1 LEYLSMGKFTST
13 VTDRG
18 QSLGEEVA
26 NSISHGLGLVA
37 AIVGTPFLI
46 LSAIDYADVSFV
58 VGVSIFSGTMI
69 LLYLASTLYHAMPK
83 GKAKY
88 VFKVIDHSAVYL
100 LIAGTYTPFM
110 LGVLEGVWG
119 WSLLVAVWSLALIG
133 VALKAFGKAS
143 HPAISTTLYVVLG
156 WLILIAIKPL
166 SSLMEP
172 NGLLLLVLGGVL
184 YTLGVIFFVID
195 SRLRY
200 GHLVWHLFVVSGT
213 VCHYFSIFYYGA

>member
-1 LEYLSMGKFTST
+1 MGKYFSAASN
-13 VTDRG
+13 RG

-46 LSAIDYADVSFV
+46 LSAIDYADMSFL
-58 VGVSIFSGTMI
+58 VGVSIFSATMI
-69 LLYLASTLYHAMPK
+69 VLYLASTVYHAMPQ

-88 VFKVIDHSAVYL
+88 VFQVIDHSAVYL

-119 WSLLVAVWSLALIG
+119 WSLLVAVWTLAMVG
-133 VALKAFGKAS
+133 VGLKAFGKAS
-143 HPAISTTLYVVLG
+143 HPAVSTTLYVILG

-166 SSLMEP
+166 VALMET

-184 YTLGVIFFVID
+184 YTLGVVFFVID

-200 GHLVWHLFVVSGT
+200 GHLVWHLFVVGGT
-213 VCHYFSIFYYGA
+213 VSHYFSIFYYGA

>member
-1 LEYLSMGKFTST
+1 MGKYFSAASN
-13 VTDRG
+13 RG

-37 AIVGTPFLI
+37 AIVGTPFLV
-46 LSAIDYADVSFV
+46 LSAIDYADMSFI
-58 VGVSIFSGTMI
+58 VGVSIFSATMI
-69 LLYLASTLYHAMPK
+69 VLYLASTVYHAMPR

-88 VFKVIDHSAVYL
+88 VFQVIDHSAVYL

-110 LGVLEGVWG
+110 LGVLKGVWG
-119 WSLLVAVWSLALIG
+119 WSLLTAVWALALVG
-133 VALKAFGKAS
+133 VSLKAFGKAS
-143 HPAISTTLYVVLG
+143 HPAVSTTLYVILG

-166 SSLMEP
+166 VALMET

-184 YTLGVIFFVID
+184 YTLGVVFFVMD

-200 GHLVWHLFVVSGT
+200 GHLVWHLFVVGGT
-213 VCHYFSIFYYGA
+213 VSHYFSIFYYGA

>member
-1 LEYLSMGKFTST
+1 MGKLLST
-13 VTDRG
+13 AHNRG

-46 LSAIDYADVSFV
+46 LSAIDYADVSFI
-58 VGVSIFSGTMI
+58 VGVSIFSATMI
-69 LLYLASTLYHAMPK
+69 ILYLASTLYHAMPR
-83 GKAKY
+83 GKTKY
-88 VFKVIDHSAVYL
+88 VFRVIDHSAVYL

-119 WSLLVAVWSLALIG
+119 GALLAAV
-133 VALKAFGKAS
+133 
-143 HPAISTTLYVVLG
+143 STTLYVVLG
-156 WLILIAIKPL
+156 WLILIVIKPL
-166 SSLMEP
+166 VSLMEP

-184 YTLGVIFFVID
+184 YTLGVVFFVID

-200 GHLVWHLFVVSGT
+200 GHFVWHLFVVGGT

>member
-1 LEYLSMGKFTST
+1 MGKFTST

>member
-1 LEYLSMGKFTST
+1 MGKYFSAASN
-13 VTDRG
+13 RG

-37 AIVGTPFLI
+37 AIIGTPFLI
-46 LSAIDYADVSFV
+46 LRAIDYADISFI
-58 VGVSIFSGTMI
+58 VGVSIFSATMI
-69 LLYLASTLYHAMPK
+69 VLYLASTVYHAMPR

-88 VFKVIDHSAVYL
+88 VFQVIDHSAVYL

-119 WSLLVAVWSLALIG
+119 WSLLAAVWTLALVG
-133 VALKAFGKAS
+133 VGLKAFGKAS
-143 HPAISTTLYVVLG
+143 HPAVSTTLYVILG
-156 WLILIAIKPL
+156 WLILVAIKPL
-166 SSLMEP
+166 VALMEP

-184 YTLGVIFFVID
+184 YTLGVVFFVID

-200 GHLVWHLFVVSGT
+200 GHFIWHLFVVGGT
-213 VCHYFSIFYYGA
+213 VSHYFSIFYYGA

>member
-1 LEYLSMGKFTST
+1 MGRFISQTSN
-13 VTDRG
+13 RG

-46 LSAIDYADVSFV
+46 LSAIDYADLSFV
-58 VGVSIFSGTMI
+58 VGVSVFCGTMI

-88 VFKVIDHSAVYL
+88 VFRVIDHSAVYL
-100 LIAGTYTPFM
+100 LIAGTYTPFT
-110 LGVLEGVWG
+110 LGVLQGVWG
-119 WSLLVAVWSLALIG
+119 WSLLAGVWILALIG
-133 VALKAFGKAS
+133 VALKAFGRAS
-143 HPAISTTLYVVLG
+143 HPAVSTTLYVILG

-166 SSLMEP
+166 VALMAP
-172 NGLLLLVLGGVL
+172 TGLLLLVLGGVL
-184 YTLGVIFFVID
+184 YTLGVVFFVID

-200 GHLVWHLFVVSGT
+200 GHFVWHLFVVGGT
-213 VCHYFSIFYYGA
+213 VCHYFAIFYYGA

>member
-1 LEYLSMGKFTST
+1 MGKLISAASN
-13 VTDRG
+13 RG

-37 AIVGTPFLI
+37 AIIGTPFLI
-46 LSAIDYADVSFV
+46 LSAIDYADISFI
-58 VGVSIFSGTMI
+58 VGVSVFSATMI
-69 LLYLASTLYHAMPK
+69 VLYLASTVYHAMPR

-88 VFKVIDHSAVYL
+88 VFQVIDHSAVYL

-119 WSLLVAVWSLALIG
+119 WSLLAAVWTLALVG
-133 VALKAFGKAS
+133 VGLKAFGKAS
-143 HPAISTTLYVVLG
+143 HPAVSTTLYVILG

-166 SSLMEP
+166 VALMEP

-184 YTLGVIFFVID
+184 YTLGVVFFVID

-200 GHLVWHLFVVSGT
+200 GHFIWHLFVVGGT
-213 VCHYFSIFYYGA
+213 VSHYFSIFYYGA

>member
-1 LEYLSMGKFTST
+1 MGKYFSAASN
-13 VTDRG
+13 RG

-46 LSAIDYADVSFV
+46 LSAIDYADMSFI
-58 VGVSIFSGTMI
+58 VGVSIFSATMI
-69 LLYLASTLYHAMPK
+69 VLYLASTVYHAMPQ

-88 VFKVIDHSAVYL
+88 VFQVIDHSAVYL

-119 WSLLVAVWSLALIG
+119 WSLLAAVWTLAMVG
-133 VALKAFGKAS
+133 VGLKAFGKAS
-143 HPAISTTLYVVLG
+143 HPAVSTTLYVILG

-166 SSLMEP
+166 VALMEP
-172 NGLLLLVLGGVL
+172 DGLLLLVLGGVL
-184 YTLGVIFFVID
+184 YTLGVVFFVID

-200 GHLVWHLFVVSGT
+200 GHLVWHLFVVGGT
-213 VCHYFSIFYYGA
+213 VSHYFSIFYYGA

>member
-1 LEYLSMGKFTST
+1 MGKYFSAASN
-13 VTDRG
+13 RG

-46 LSAIDYADVSFV
+46 LSAIDYADMSFL
-58 VGVSIFSGTMI
+58 VGVSIFSATMI
-69 LLYLASTLYHAMPK
+69 VLYLASTVYHAMPQ

-88 VFKVIDHSAVYL
+88 VFQVIDHSAVYL

-119 WSLLVAVWSLALIG
+119 WSLLAAVWTLAMVG
-133 VALKAFGKAS
+133 VGLKAFGKAS
-143 HPAISTTLYVVLG
+143 HPAVSTTLYVILG

-166 SSLMEP
+166 VALMEP
-172 NGLLLLVLGGVL
+172 DGLLLLVLGGVL
-184 YTLGVIFFVID
+184 YTLGVVFFVID

-200 GHLVWHLFVVSGT
+200 GHLVWHLFVVGGT
-213 VCHYFSIFYYGA
+213 VSHYFSIFYYGA

>member
-1 LEYLSMGKFTST
+1 MGKYFSAASN
-13 VTDRG
+13 RG

-46 LSAIDYADVSFV
+46 LSAIDYADMSFI
-58 VGVSIFSGTMI
+58 VGVSIFSATMI
-69 LLYLASTLYHAMPK
+69 VLYLASTVYHAMPQ

-88 VFKVIDHSAVYL
+88 VFQVIDHSAVYL

-119 WSLLVAVWSLALIG
+119 WSLLVAVWTLAMVG
-133 VALKAFGKAS
+133 VGLKAFGKAS
-143 HPAISTTLYVVLG
+143 HPAVSTTLYVILG

-166 SSLMEP
+166 VALMEP
-172 NGLLLLVLGGVL
+172 DGLLLLVLGGVL
-184 YTLGVIFFVID
+184 YTLGVVFFVID

-200 GHLVWHLFVVSGT
+200 GHLVWHLFVVGGT
-213 VCHYFSIFYYGA
+213 VSHYFSIFYYGA

>member
-1 LEYLSMGKFTST
+1 MGKLLST
-13 VTDRG
+13 AHNRG

-58 VGVSIFSGTMI
+58 VGVSIFSATMI
-69 LLYLASTLYHAMPK
+69 ILYLASTLYHAMPR
-83 GKAKY
+83 GKTKY
-88 VFKVIDHSAVYL
+88 VFRVIDHSAVYL

-119 WSLLVAVWSLALIG
+119 GALLAAVWTLAFIG
-133 VALKAFGKAS
+133 VGLKAFGKAS

-156 WLILIAIKPL
+156 WLILIVIKPL
-166 SSLMEP
+166 VSLMEP

-184 YTLGVIFFVID
+184 YTLGVVFFVID

-200 GHLVWHLFVVSGT
+200 GHFVWHLFVVGGT

>member
-1 LEYLSMGKFTST
+1 MGKFISSSSN
-13 VTDRG
+13 RG
-18 QSLGEEVA
+18 QSLGEEIA

-58 VGVSIFSGTMI
+58 VGVSIFSATMI
-69 LLYLASTLYHAMPK
+69 LLYLASTLYHAMPR

-88 VFKVIDHSAVYL
+88 VFRVIDHSAVYL

-110 LGVLEGVWG
+110 LGVLEGAWG
-119 WSLLVAVWSLALIG
+119 WSLLAAVWTLALIG
-133 VALKAFGKAS
+133 VGLKAFGKAS

-156 WLILIAIKPL
+156 WLILIVIKPL
-166 SSLMEP
+166 VSLMEP

-184 YTLGVIFFVID
+184 YTLGVVFFVID

-200 GHLVWHLFVVSGT
+200 GHLVWHLFVVGGT
-213 VCHYFSIFYYGA
+213 VCHYFAIFYYGA

>member
-1 LEYLSMGKFTST
+1 MGKFFLAASN
-13 VTDRG
+13 RR

-37 AIVGTPFLI
+37 AIIGTPFLI
-46 LSAIDYADVSFV
+46 LSAIDYADMSFI
-58 VGVSIFSGTMI
+58 VGVSVFSVTMI
-69 LLYLASTLYHAMPK
+69 VLYLASTVYHAMPR

-88 VFKVIDHSAVYL
+88 VFQVIDHSAVYL

-110 LGVLEGVWG
+110 LGVLQGVWG
-119 WSLLVAVWSLALIG
+119 WSLLTAVWALALIG
-133 VALKAFGKAS
+133 VGLKAFGKAS
-143 HPAISTTLYVVLG
+143 HPAVSTTLYVILG

-166 SSLMEP
+166 VALMEP

-184 YTLGVIFFVID
+184 YTLGVVFFVID

-200 GHLVWHLFVVSGT
+200 GHLVWHLFVVGGT
-213 VCHYFSIFYYGA
+213 VSHYFSIFYYGA

>member
-1 LEYLSMGKFTST
+1 MGKSVST
-13 VTDRG
+13 ASNRG

-46 LSAIDYADVSFV
+46 LSASDYADVSFV
-58 VGVSIFSGTMI
+58 VGVSIFSSTMI
-69 LLYLASTLYHAMPK
+69 LLYLASTLYHAMPR

-88 VFKVIDHSAVYL
+88 VFRVIDHSAVYL

-110 LGVLEGVWG
+110 LGVLEGAWG
-119 WSLLVAVWSLALIG
+119 WSLLAAVWTLALIG
-133 VALKAFGKAS
+133 VGLKAFGKAS

-156 WLILIAIKPL
+156 WLILIVIKPL
-166 SSLMEP
+166 VSLMEP

-184 YTLGVIFFVID
+184 YTLGVVFFVID

-200 GHLVWHLFVVSGT
+200 GHFVWHLFVVGGT

>member
-1 LEYLSMGKFTST
+1 MGKFISAAHN
-13 VTDRG
+13 RG

-69 LLYLASTLYHAMPK
+69 LLYLASTLYHAMPR

-88 VFKVIDHSAVYL
+88 VFRVIDHSAVYL

-110 LGVLEGVWG
+110 LGVLEGAWG
-119 WSLLVAVWSLALIG
+119 WSLLAAVWTLALIG
-133 VALKAFGKAS
+133 VGLKAFGKAS

-156 WLILIAIKPL
+156 WLILIVIKPL
-166 SSLMEP
+166 VSLMEP

-184 YTLGVIFFVID
+184 YTLGVVFFVID

-200 GHLVWHLFVVSGT
+200 GHLVWHLFVVGGT

>member
-1 LEYLSMGKFTST
+1 MSKFFSAASSR
-13 VTDRG
+13 D

-46 LSAIDYADVSFV
+46 LSAIDYADVSFI
-58 VGVSIFSGTMI
+58 VGVSIFSATMI
-69 LLYLASTLYHAMPK
+69 MLYLASTLYHAMPS

-88 VFKVIDHSAVYL
+88 VFQVIDHSAVYL

-119 WSLLVAVWSLALIG
+119 WSLLASVWTLALIG

-143 HPAISTTLYVVLG
+143 HPALSTALYVILG

-166 SSLMEP
+166 ASLMEP

-184 YTLGVIFFVID
+184 YTLGVIFFIID
-195 SRLRY
+195 SRLYY
-200 GHLVWHLFVVSGT
+200 GHLVWHLFVLSGT
-213 VCHYFSIFYYGA
+213 ACHYFAIFYYGS